1 MYIGN
6 SGEVTLWRYD
16 YRASVDECSQSDW
29 MTVRYSQV
37 RRTVSTIVPCVNVSS
52 VISQYLQ
59 DTSIKQQLHNDLRTY
74 LEVVIGWR
82 TMTSSAN

>member
-1 MYIGN
+1 
-6 SGEVTLWRYD
+6 
-16 YRASVDECSQSDW
+16 

-74 LEVVIGWR
+74 LEVVIG
-82 TMTSSAN
+82 